1 MTYKTKRSLAQRGK
15 HGAKKLKV
23 HHPDE
28 APAPATKRCRYA
40 RLAGA
45 SPRRRAA
52 ALGARP
58 RALRAPARPLRER
71 VRTLAHGAHVPPV
84 RMLVVP
90 GIRQTMLGAGFL

>member
-1 MTYKTKRSLAQRGK
+1 MPSRSKRSLAQLGTR
-15 HGAKKLKV
+15 GAKKLKV

-45 SPRRRAA
+45 SRRQERAA

-58 RALRAPARPLRER
+58 RALRAPARLLRER
-71 VRTLAHGAHVPPV
+71 VRTLAVPTIV
-84 RMLVVP
+84 ASGTLFSVAVCKSV
-90 GIRQTMLGAGFL
+90 